1 MLNKEFL
8 NLSNLKSINEVFK
21 RLNCLRRWT
30 SITSD
35 SRYNELAKQA
45 LNCNIAFM
53 LASYVEEQKY
63 ATIKWQ
69 RFPKIA
75 LYRAFQKSYVNYDT
89 KEHTLKEIC
98 AIGNIPESAFEI
110 ATMDIITEET
120 NGDFSYFISE
130 GIGTIEMDIYRAAT
144 KIATLVELQEHASS
158 INGFDAY
165 RHKFVE
171 MQKSIEQFESIPCVL
186 EFSNMDGKYFQLFSE
201 ISQLR
206 NQNRW
211 AVQPYL
217 VNCSV
222 LGHLFDTALFAY
234 LIGLEQFNGD
244 ESIASKMFFIGIFH
258 DIAERWTNDIP
269 SPIKNKIKGFR
280 DAIEKY
286 ENKVLAENL
295 YGQVSPSIGNSVRS
309 VMMEEKCNIS
319 YYKLMKAADYLSA
332 DSECWRQYIAGSR
345 EPYYYKSAIMGFE
358 KNLIAEQ
365 YILPPICKTL
375 HDYYRQYSENVVKQF
390 EI

>member
-1 MLNKEFL
+1 MLNKEIL
-8 NLSNLKSINEVFK
+8 NLSNLKAINEVFK

-30 SITSD
+30 SVTSD
-35 SRYNELAKQA
+35 SKYNELAKQA
-45 LNCNIAFM
+45 LNCVIVYI
-53 LASYVEEQKY
+53 LTSYAEENGYK
-63 ATIKWQ
+63 IKWD

-75 LYRAFQKSYVNYDT
+75 LYRSFQKTYVNYDT

-98 AIGNIPESAFEI
+98 SIGNIPESAFEV
-110 ATMDIITEET
+110 ATMDIVTDET

-158 INGFDAY
+158 IDGFDTY

-171 MQKSIEQFESIPCVL
+171 IQKSIEQFKSIPGVL
-186 EFSNMDGKYFQLFSE
+186 EFSDMDEKYFKLFSE
-201 ISQLR
+201 ISKLR

-222 LGHLFDTALFAY
+222 LGHLFDSALFAY
-234 LIGLEQFNGD
+234 LIGLENFDGN
-244 ESIASKMFFIGIFH
+244 EELASKMFFIGIFH

-286 ENKVLAENL
+286 ENKVLSKNL
-295 YGQVSPSIGNSVRS
+295 YDQTSPFIANSIRD
-309 VMMEEKCNIS
+309 VMMEEECNRPL
-319 YYKLMKAADYLSA
+319 YKLMKAADYLSA

-345 EPYYYKSAIMGFE
+345 EPYYFKSAILGFE
-358 KNLIAEQ
+358 KNLTAKK
-365 YILPPICKTL
+365 YILPPICRTL
-375 HDYYRQYSENVVKQF
+375 HDYYRQYAKNVIQQF

>member
-1 MLNKEFL
+1 MLNKEIL
-8 NLSNLKSINEVFK
+8 NLSNLKAINEVFK

-35 SRYNELAKQA
+35 SKYNELAKQA
-45 LNCNIAFM
+45 LNCVIVYI
-53 LASYVEEQKY
+53 LACYAEENGHK
-63 ATIKWQ
+63 IKWE

-75 LYRAFQKSYVNYDT
+75 LYRSFQKTYVNYDT

-98 AIGNIPESAFEI
+98 AIGNIPESAFETV
-110 ATMDIITEET
+110 TMDIITEQT

-130 GIGTIEMDIYRAAT
+130 GIGTFEMEIYRAAT
-144 KIATLVELQEHASS
+144 KIATLVELQENAALL
-158 INGFDAY
+158 NGFDAY
-165 RHKFVE
+165 RHKFTE
-171 MQKSIEQFESIPCVL
+171 IQKSIEQFESIPGL
-186 EFSNMDGKYFQLFSE
+186 SEFSDMDGKYFKLFSE
-201 ISQLR
+201 ISKLR

-234 LIGLEQFNGD
+234 LIGLEHFGGN
-244 ESIASKMFFIGIFH
+244 EELASKMFFIGIFH

-286 ENKVLAENL
+286 EKMVLSENL
-295 YGQVSPSIGNSVRS
+295 YNQIPESIGKSVRI
-309 VMMEEKCNIS
+309 VMMEEECNIPLH
-319 YYKLMKAADYLSA
+319 KLMKAADYLSA

-345 EPYYYKSAIMGFE
+345 EPYYFKSAIMGFE
-358 KNLIAEQ
+358 KNLTAKK
-365 YILPPICKTL
+365 YILPPICRTL
-375 HDYYRQYSENVVKQF
+375 HDYYRQYSENVANQF